1 MLYFL
6 VFLSGI
12 ASSFLNV
19 VGGGGSLI
27 TLPLLTL
34 LGMDLGVANGTN
46 RIAILMQN
54 ITAVRSFYKD
64 KVLPVKLSLL
74 CAIPATVGSI
84 LGSYVVVNI
93 PLSLLKKI
101 VGVLLLVMAI
111 FIVLKPSMWSG
122 QKKERLNVPLI
133 ILAFFGIG
141 FYGGFIQAGVGFFF
155 VFFTAVLLGLDLV
168 RNNAL
173 KVFIV
178 LLYTPFS
185 LLVFL
190 LNGKVQPLAGLI
202 LGLGSMIGA
211 QLGAKFAVKKGV
223 NWLRYIL
230 LATVVASG
238 ISYLT

>member
-1 MLYFL
+1 M
-6 VFLSGI
+6 
-12 ASSFLNV
+12 NV

-74 CAIPATVGSI
+74 CAIPATIGSI
-84 LGSYVVVNI
+84 VGTYVVVSM
-93 PLSLLKKI
+93 PQTLLKKI
-101 VGVLLLVMAI
+101 VGALLLVMAF
-111 FIVLKPSMWSG
+111 FIVAKPSMWSG

-133 ILAFFGIG
+133 VLAFFGIG

-173 KVFIV
+173 KVLII

-185 LLVFL
+185 LMIFL
-190 LNGKVQPLAGLI
+190 LNGKVQPLAGI
-202 LGLGSMIGA
+202 VLGVGSMIGA

-238 ISYLT
+238 VSYLI

>member
-12 ASSFLNV
+12 ASGFLNV

-74 CAIPATVGSI
+74 CAVPATVGSV

-93 PLSLLKKI
+93 PLFLLKKI
-101 VGVLLLVMAI
+101 VGVVLLVMAV
-111 FIVLKPSMWSG
+111 FIVLRPSMWSG
-122 QKKERLNVPLI
+122 QEKEKLNVPLI

-178 LLYTPFS
+178 LLYTPIS
-185 LLVFL
+185 LLVSF
-190 LNGKVQPLAGLI
+190 
-202 LGLGSMIGA
+202 
-211 QLGAKFAVKKGV
+211 
-223 NWLRYIL
+223 
-230 LATVVASG
+230 
-238 ISYLT
+238 

>member
-12 ASSFLNV
+12 ASGFLNV

-34 LGMDLGVANGTN
+34 LGMDLSIANGTN

-74 CAIPATVGSI
+74 CAIPATIGSI
-84 LGSYVVVNI
+84 AGTYVVVNI
-93 PLSLLKKI
+93 PQTLLKKI
-101 VGVLLLVMAI
+101 VGVLLLVMAF
-111 FIVLKPSMWSG
+111 FIIAKPSMWSG
-122 QKKERLNVPLI
+122 QKKERLNVALI
-133 ILAFFGIG
+133 VLAFFGIG

-185 LLVFL
+185 LLIFL
-190 LNGKVQPLAGLI
+190 LNGKVQPLAGVI
-202 LGLGSMIGA
+202 LGAGSMIGA

-238 ISYLT
+238 VSYLI

>member
-1 MLYFL
+1 
-6 VFLSGI
+6 LSGI
-12 ASSFLNV
+12 ASGFLNV

-74 CAIPATVGSI
+74 CAIPATIGSI
-84 LGSYVVVNI
+84 VGTYVVVSM
-93 PLSLLKKI
+93 PQTLLKKI
-101 VGVLLLVMAI
+101 VGALLLVMAF
-111 FIVLKPSMWSG
+111 FIVAKPSMWSG
-122 QKKERLNVPLI
+122 RKKERLNVPLI
-133 ILAFFGIG
+133 VLAFLGIG

-173 KVFIV
+173 KVLII

-185 LLVFL
+185 LMIFL
-190 LNGKVQPLAGLI
+190 FNGKVQPLAGFV
-202 LGLGSMIGA
+202 LGMGSMIGA

-238 ISYLT
+238 VSYLV

>member
-1 MLYFL
+1 M
-6 VFLSGI
+6 SGI
-12 ASSFLNV
+12 ASGFLNV

-74 CAIPATVGSI
+74 CAIPATIGSI
-84 LGSYVVVNI
+84 VGTYVVVSM
-93 PLSLLKKI
+93 PQTLLKKI
-101 VGVLLLVMAI
+101 VGALLLVMAF
-111 FIVLKPSMWSG
+111 FIVAKPSMWSG

-133 ILAFFGIG
+133 VLAFFGIG

-173 KVFIV
+173 KVLII

-185 LLVFL
+185 LMIFL
-190 LNGKVQPLAGLI
+190 LNGKVQPLAGI
-202 LGLGSMIGA
+202 VLGVGSMIGA

-238 ISYLT
+238 VSYLI

>member
-1 MLYFL
+1 MYFL

-12 ASSFLNV
+12 ASGFLNV

-34 LGMDLGVANGTN
+34 LGMDLSIANGTN

-74 CAIPATVGSI
+74 CAIPATIGSI
-84 LGSYVVVNI
+84 AGTYVVVNI
-93 PLSLLKKI
+93 PQTLLKKI
-101 VGVLLLVMAI
+101 VGVLLLVMAF
-111 FIVLKPSMWSG
+111 FIIAKPSMWSG
-122 QKKERLNVPLI
+122 QKKERLNVALI
-133 ILAFFGIG
+133 VLAFFGIG

-168 RNNAL
+168 KNNAL

-185 LLVFL
+185 LLIFL
-190 LNGKVQPLAGLI
+190 LNGKVQPLAGVI
-202 LGLGSMIGA
+202 LGAGSMIGA

-238 ISYLT
+238 VSYLI

>member
-1 MLYFL
+1 LLYFL

-12 ASSFLNV
+12 ASGFLNV

-54 ITAVRSFYKD
+54 IAAVRSFYKD

-133 ILAFFGIG
+133 VLAFFGIG

-190 LNGKVQPLAGLI
+190 LNGKVQPLAGLV
-202 LGLGSMIGA
+202 LGFGSMIGA
-211 QLGAKFAVKKGV
+211 QFGAKFAVKKGV
-223 NWLRYIL
+223 TWLRYIL
-230 LATVVASG
+230 LATVVVSG

>member
-1 MLYFL
+1 LLYFL

-12 ASSFLNV
+12 ASGFLNV

-34 LGMDLGVANGTN
+34 LGMDLSIANGTN

-54 ITAVRSFYKD
+54 IAAVRSFYKD

-74 CAIPATVGSI
+74 CAIPATTGSI
-84 LGSYVVVNI
+84 VGTYVVVNI
-93 PLSLLKKI
+93 PQTLLKKT
-101 VGVLLLVMAI
+101 VGVVLLVMAF
-111 FIVLKPSMWSG
+111 FIIAKPSMWSG
-122 QKKERLNVPLI
+122 KKKERLNFPLI
-133 ILAFFGIG
+133 ALAFFGIG

-185 LLVFL
+185 LLIFL
-190 LNGKVQPLAGLI
+190 LNGKVQPLAGLV
-202 LGLGSMIGA
+202 LGVGSMIGA

-223 NWLRYIL
+223 TWLRYIL
-230 LATVVASG
+230 LATVIASG
-238 ISYLT
+238 VSYLT